1 MVLSS
6 CAAWAGAK
14 EYTVGSLLMLAHVT
28 ANQRA
33 AFCFVILTC
42 KPLAF
47 LARTISSI
55 HIYEGNEN
63 NLVRGRGGQK
73 FYVPR
78 LQTTRHGS
86 AVLGSH
92 HISRLTV
99 RMIIVITISSS
110 RNMNQPSPCYPG
122 EAQLSP
128 ETPPGI
134 GSSGWVL
141 I

>member
-14 EYTVGSLLMLAHVT
+14 EYTVGSLLMLAHAT

-47 LARTISSI
+47 YGEDNIKHRHIRRQREQSRPGVGGKSSTT
-55 HIYEGNEN
+55 Y
-63 NLVRGRGGQK
+63 
-73 FYVPR
+73 

-99 RMIIVITISSS
+99 RMIIAMTISSS

-128 ETPPGI
+128 ETTPRYRFLRLGF
-134 GSSGWVL
+134 
-141 I
+141 